1 MKLNRKFLLSAF
13 FLFVVAQFFAQKK
26 ELDVRDLNTDE
37 FPKVTGKLW
46 VRNPDGVKTNGVKFF
61 ENEVPLSI
69 TFNLFQKSDSLPTNK
84 SILFLVLNSS
94 SSDDLRWYQ
103 NVIKASLTNESVK
116 AGDKFAVASFT
127 CKENG
132 RFVFPNELDFT
143 DDIEKISGKIDSIKY
158 QRKSSLY
165 KGKSQ
170 VYLALNEALSL
181 YEQKNLELPSG
192 IIILSDDRNLDP
204 DFAGETPVQRSR
216 RLDIPVYCICL
227 DRYEKTYE
235 VEDLCTQTYGL
246 YNAFSSQ
253 DEASQQLKSFLAGFI
268 DRHEGL
274 FYPFSYESTLEKDG
288 KPHTIKIDS
297 QEDQSAFVLTT
308 PNKTILEWIADNLI
322 LSIILFLLFVGLVIL
337 LILMIKKNKL
347 KKQELELKQQQQIQ
361 EMERQQADAK
371 MKLSSQ
377 EAEIRN
383 IHEQERKHK
392 EEIERKRISEQILK
406 EDEAQFAKMLERG
419 NLPWFEF
426 KVGDNSGS
434 YQIASPRLSVG
445 RDNSS
450 DWVIPHP
457 TVSRRHFELSFKDYI
472 YTIKDLGSSN
482 GLLVNGQQVK
492 EIELRH
498 GDLIQA
504 GDLILTFHI

>member
-1 MKLNRKFLLSAF
+1 MINKHFLLYILIG
-13 FLFVVAQFFAQKK
+13 FLSLNLFAQKK

-61 ENEVPLSI
+61 ENEVPLSV
-69 TFNLFQKSDSLPTNK
+69 TFNLFQKSDSLPGNK
-84 SILFLVLNSS
+84 SILFLVLNSENTK
-94 SSDDLRWYQ
+94 DLQWYQ
-103 NVIKASLTNESVK
+103 DVIKSSLSNSTVK
-116 AGDKFAVASFT
+116 SGDKFAVATFT

-132 RFVFPNELDFT
+132 RFVFPDGLEFSDN
-143 DDIEKISGKIDSIKY
+143 IAKITQKVDSIKY
-158 QRKSSLY
+158 QKRSSKY
-165 KGKSQ
+165 STKSQ
-170 VYLALNEALSL
+170 VYLALNEALEL
-181 YEQKNLELPSG
+181 YEQKNLEMPSG
-192 IIILSDDRNLDP
+192 IVILSDDRNMDP

-216 RLDIPVYCICL
+216 RLDIPVYCICI
-227 DRYEKTYE
+227 DRYDKTYE
-235 VEDLCTQTYGL
+235 VEDLCSQTYGL
-246 YNAFSSQ
+246 YYTSTSVE
-253 DEASQQLKSFLAGFI
+253 DASKELKNILEGFI

-308 PNKTILEWIADNLI
+308 PNKSILELIEENLI
-322 LSIILFLLFVGLVIL
+322 LSIILFLVLIGLVVL
-337 LILMIKKNKL
+337 LVLLIKKNKL
-347 KKQELELKQQQQIQ
+347 KKKELELRQQQQIE
-361 EMERQQADAK
+361 EMERQQVEAQ

-377 EAEIRN
+377 EAEIRG
-383 IHEQERKHK
+383 IHEQERKQK
-392 EEIERKRISEQILK
+392 EEIERQKLTEEQQK

-426 KVGDNSGS
+426 KVGENSGS

-457 TVSRRHFELSFKDYI
+457 TVSRRHFELSFKDYV

-482 GLLVNGQQVK
+482 GLMVNGQPAK
-492 EIELRH
+492 EMELRH

-504 GDLILTFHI
+504 GDLVLTFHI

>member
-1 MKLNRKFLLSAF
+1 MRNKLF
-13 FLFVVAQFFAQKK
+13 FLFALIAFLSINLFAQKK
-26 ELDVRDLNTDE
+26 ELDVRDLNTDD

-61 ENEVPLSI
+61 ENEVPLGV

-84 SILFLVLNSS
+84 SILFLVLNTTNSK
-94 SSDDLRWYQ
+94 DLGWYQ
-103 NVIKASLTNESVK
+103 DVIKGSLTNTTVK
-116 AGDKFAVASFT
+116 SGDKFAVATFT

-132 RFVFPNELDFT
+132 KFVFPGEIEFS
-143 DDIEKISGKIDSIKY
+143 DDIEKINQKVDSIRY
-158 QRKSSLY
+158 QRRSSKY
-165 KGKSQ
+165 TTKSQ
-170 VYLALNEALSL
+170 VYLALNEALQL
-181 YEQKNLELPSG
+181 YEQKNLEMPSG
-192 IIILSDDRNLDP
+192 IVILSDDRNMDP

-227 DRYEKTYE
+227 DKYDKTYE
-235 VEDLCTQTYGL
+235 IEDLCVQTYGL
-246 YNAFSSQ
+246 YHPSNSVE
-253 DEASQQLKSFLAGFI
+253 DASKELQNILTGFI

-308 PNKTILEWIADNLI
+308 PNKTLFEWMADNLI
-322 LSIILFLLFVGLVIL
+322 LTIILSIVLIGLVVVLIL
-337 LILMIKKNKL
+337 LIKKNKL
-347 KKQELELKQQQQIQ
+347 KKQELELRQKQQME
-361 EMERQQADAK
+361 EMERQQSEAQ

-377 EAEIRN
+377 EAEIRG
-383 IHEQERKHK
+383 IHEQERKQK
-392 EEIERKRISEQILK
+392 EELERKRMSDQQQK

-457 TVSRRHFELSFKDYI
+457 TVSRRHFELSFRDYV
-472 YTIKDLGSSN
+472 YTIRDLGSSN
-482 GLLVNGQQVK
+482 GLTVNGQPVK
-492 EIELRH
+492 EMELRH

-504 GDLILTFHI
+504 GDLVLTFHI